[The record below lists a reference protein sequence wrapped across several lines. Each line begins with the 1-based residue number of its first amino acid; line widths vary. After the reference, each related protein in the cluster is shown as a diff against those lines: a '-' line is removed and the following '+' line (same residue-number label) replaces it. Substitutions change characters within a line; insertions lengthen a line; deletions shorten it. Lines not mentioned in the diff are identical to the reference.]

1 VNVTR
6 RGLSVTLAVVCLG
19 LGVGSANATV
29 TYSLGNMQFTQVNIN
44 ADVTDANPNY
54 ANPLTAY
61 INDAQHTPFYFANPL
76 DTTGGLI
83 SFLHGSHGVAAV
95 EAWQCDPT
103 TDSSCKQN
111 AAQVPFFQMDLYI
124 TDPSVG
130 ITGMDWALDAYPF
143 GTAGA
148 FQVQFTA
155 YTNTNSDGSGGTALA
170 PTGGLGSDTFT
181 MTNGQNQYFA
191 ITVGAGES
199 FSRLHIAVLDPNH
212 VFSGL
217 SDIKQVSVEGAGVG
231 PNIPEPGTLA
241 LLGLGMVG
249 LAASRRRKLN

>member
-1 VNVTR
+1 MWL
-6 RGLSVTLAVVCLG
+6 GLAVAPA
-19 LGVGSANATV
+19 SATV

-44 ADVTDANPNY
+44 ADVTDPTPDY
-54 ANPLTAY
+54 SNPLTAY

-76 DTTGGLI
+76 DTNGGLI

-155 YTNTNSDGSGGTALA
+155 YTNTAIDGSGGTALA
-170 PTGGLGSDTFT
+170 ATGGIDTFT

-191 ITVGAGES
+191 LTLGVGES
-199 FSRLHIAVLDPNH
+199 FSRLHIAVLDPSH

-217 SDIKQVSVEGAGVG
+217 SDIKQVSVEGTGIG

-241 LLGLGMVG
+241 LLGLGIVG
-249 LAASRRRKLN
+249 LAASRWRKLN